1 VQDGCASGQTG
12 GPDFSY
18 GSVSARGVDM
28 KTFLAA
34 AFALGFAASAYAQQS
49 DAPVD
54 PALVGKIE
62 TEVVLPPG
70 AARLADYDRYYGR
83 ATMAFLT
90 PTESG
95 ERDVIAGVWLKRGPT
110 MPHQNGAV
118 PIPGHAGAFSLGA
131 NGNLP
136 LVSDG
141 GCSVLTLYFDLKT
154 QTFLFRGA
162 RPPAATPAITAV
174 CNGVA

>member
-1 VQDGCASGQTG
+1 MKNAVLAASVAAAIFAG
-12 GPDFSY
+12 
-18 GSVSARGVDM
+18 
-28 KTFLAA
+28 LAA
-34 AFALGFAASAYAQQS
+34 AAQAQVS

-54 PALVGKIE
+54 PDMVTTIE
-62 TEVVLPPG
+62 SQAVLPPG
-70 AARLADYDRYYGR
+70 AAKLADYDRYYGR

-110 MPHQNGAV
+110 MPRQNGAV
-118 PIPGHAGAFSLGA
+118 PIPGHAGAFSLGS

-141 GCSVLTLYFDLKT
+141 GCSVLTLYFDIKT

-162 RPPAATPAITAV
+162 RPPSATPPITAV

>member
-1 VQDGCASGQTG
+1 
-12 GPDFSY
+12 
-18 GSVSARGVDM
+18 M
-28 KTFLAA
+28 KNAVLAA
-34 AFALGFAASAYAQQS
+34 ALTIGLAAAAHGQVS

-54 PALVGKIE
+54 PALVAKIE
-62 TEVVLPPG
+62 STSVLPPG
-70 AARLADYDRYYGR
+70 AAKLADYDRYYGR

-110 MPHQNGAV
+110 MPRQNGAV
-118 PIPGHAGAFSLGA
+118 PIPGHAGAFSLGSD
-131 NGNLP
+131 GNLP

-141 GCSVLTLYFDLKT
+141 GCSVLTVYFDLKT
-154 QTFLFRGA
+154 QTFLFRGP
-162 RPPAATPAITAV
+162 RPPVATPPITAV

>member
-1 VQDGCASGQTG
+1 MKNAVLAASVAAAIFAG
-12 GPDFSY
+12 
-18 GSVSARGVDM
+18 
-28 KTFLAA
+28 LAA
-34 AFALGFAASAYAQQS
+34 AAQAQVS

-54 PALVGKIE
+54 PDMVTTIE
-62 TEVVLPPG
+62 SQAVLPPG
-70 AARLADYDRYYGR
+70 AAKLADYDRYYGR

-90 PTESG
+90 PTDSG
-95 ERDVIAGVWLKRGPT
+95 EHDVIAGVWLKRGPT
-110 MPHQNGAV
+110 MPRQNGAV
-118 PIPGHAGAFSLGA
+118 PIPGHAGAFSLGS

-141 GCSVLTLYFDLKT
+141 GCSVLTLYFDIKT

-162 RPPAATPAITAV
+162 RPPSATPPITAV